1 MSENTLI
8 ERAANPATGEQELAE
23 LWEWACDSDTIVRE
37 AVFRNLIT
45 NQSTPRDLLFAL
57 VQTLLPHHDDLAMS
71 FLNHDN
77 ADARLW
83 EYVLRKPGY
92 SMPVKRVAY
101 RLWKN
106 AV

>member
-1 MSENTLI
+1 MNENTLI
-8 ERAANPATGEQELAE
+8 ERAANRATGEQELAE
-23 LWEWACDSDTIVRE
+23 LWEWACDSDTVVRE
-37 AVFRNLIT
+37 AVFRNLII
-45 NQSTPRDLLFAL
+45 NEATPRDLLFAL

-92 SMPVKRVAY
+92 SKHVKRVAY
-101 RLWKN
+101 KLWN
-106 AV
+106 RA